1 MALAPR
7 TPDRSPAVPHSEAL
21 GHEPGAWVR
30 LHESPF
36 EGEWVGLTSDY
47 ASRLPCDRLSIKWE
61 RIWIC
66 LQSPAESSLAYKLW
80 DALNRELV
88 DQVEEDT
95 F

>member
-1 MALAPR
+1 M
-7 TPDRSPAVPHSEAL
+7 
-21 GHEPGAWVR
+21 
-30 LHESPF
+30 
-36 EGEWVGLTSDY
+36 GLTSDY

>member
-1 MALAPR
+1 MTGRPQSLDSAAQGP
-7 TPDRSPAVPHSEAL
+7 
-21 GHEPGAWVR
+21 EPGAWVR

-36 EGEWVGLTSDY
+36 EGEWVGLTWDY

-66 LQSPAESSLAYKLW
+66 LQSPAESSLASQLW

-88 DQVEEDT
+88 DQADEES